1 MTNFIKLFWGIVIGA
16 LIFMSCQDT
25 EKIAVNDT
33 QTPKYVFLFIGDG
46 MGISH
51 VKLTEAYLHAL
62 TQENPGFET
71 LSFDSLPVTGLST
84 THANNRLITGSAA
97 AGTAIATGHKTN
109 IGRIG
114 KSPDKSKNYES
125 IAYKFQEQ
133 GYKIGIVSSVSIN
146 HATPAAFYANQ
157 NSRKYY
163 YSIGLDLINS
173 EFDFFGGGGFH
184 KADSLPDKNLYTLAE
199 NAGYHV
205 IRETI
210 NPDTLTVE
218 EKLMLVNPVLGS
230 DSEMPYAIDR
240 NYEGGYSLA
249 QITKAGIQHL
259 MNDDGFFMMVE
270 GGKIDWASHE
280 NDAATIVHE
289 MIDFD
294 FAVQQALN
302 FYLEHPDEC
311 LIIVTSDH
319 ETGGLSLGN
328 AASGYDTDFALLK
341 KQQMSYYRS
350 RKISTEKSV
359 DKSMIEDIF
368 GIDDLSDWELSM
380 LAIAKH
386 PQDNPDY
393 HMDYGAYH
401 PYLKTCNNILN
412 LRSGVGFTNWNHT
425 AEPVPVYAIGNNQSL
440 FSGSYDNTDIPK
452 KIMEA
457 CGFDYFK

>member
-1 MTNFIKLFWGIVIGA
+1 MTNFIKLFWGIVIGS
-16 LIFMSCQDT
+16 LIFMSCQNTNT
-25 EKIAVNDT
+25 EKITANDT
-33 QTPKYVFLFIGDG
+33 QPPKYIFLFIGDG

-51 VKLTEAYLHAL
+51 VKLTEAYLHSL
-62 TQENPGFET
+62 SKDNPGFSA
-71 LSFDSLPVTGLST
+71 LSFDTLPVAGLST

-97 AGTAIATGHKTN
+97 AGTALATGHKTN
-109 IGRIG
+109 IGRIS
-114 KSPDKSKNYES
+114 KSPDGIENYKS
-125 IAYKFQEQ
+125 IAYRFQEK
-133 GYKIGIVSSVSIN
+133 GFKIGIVTSVSIN
-146 HATPAAFYANQ
+146 HATPAVFYANQ
-157 NSRKYY
+157 DSRKYY
-163 YSIGLDLINS
+163 YSIGLDLIDS

-184 KADSLPDKNLYTLAE
+184 KADSLTDQNLYTLAE
-199 NAGYHV
+199 NAGYNV
-205 IRETI
+205 IRETT
-210 NPDTLTVE
+210 NLDTLKVE
-218 EKLMLVNPVLGS
+218 GKLMLVNPILGT

-240 NYEGGYSLA
+240 KYERGYSLA
-249 QITKAGIQHL
+249 DITKVGIQQL

-294 FAVQQALN
+294 LAVQQALN

-328 AASGYDTDFALLK
+328 AAGGYDTDFALLK

-350 RKISTEKSV
+350 RKISMDKSF

-368 GIDDLSDWELSM
+368 GINDLSNWETSM
-380 LAIAKH
+380 LKQAKH

-412 LRSGVGFTNWNHT
+412 LRSGVGFTNWDHT
-425 AEPVPVYAIGNNQSL
+425 AEPVPVFAIGHNQSL
-440 FSGSYDNTDIPK
+440 FYGNYDNTDIPK
-452 KIMEA
+452 KIMKI
-457 CGFDYFK
+457 CNMD

>member
-1 MTNFIKLFWGIVIGA
+1 MTNFIKLFWVIGIVS

-25 EKIAVNDT
+25 NTKKITENDT
-33 QTPKYVFLFIGDG
+33 QPPKYVFLFIGDG

-51 VKLTEAYLHAL
+51 VKLTEAYLHSL
-62 TQENPGFET
+62 SKDYPGFDA
-71 LSFDSLPVTGLST
+71 LSFDTLPIAGMST
-84 THANNRLITGSAA
+84 THANNQLITGSAA
-97 AGTAIATGHKTN
+97 AGTALATGHKTN

-114 KSPDKSKNYES
+114 KSPDKTETYES
-125 IAYKFQEQ
+125 IAYKFQDA
-133 GYKIGIVSSVSIN
+133 GYKIGIISSVSIN

-157 NSRKYY
+157 DSRKYY
-163 YSIGLDLINS
+163 YSIGIDLINS

-184 KADSLPDKNLYTLAE
+184 KADSLENENLYELAE
-199 NAGYHV
+199 KAGYQ
-205 IRETI
+205 IFRETL
-210 NPDTLTVE
+210 NPDSLNAEGNV
-218 EKLMLVNPVLGS
+218 MLINPVLGS
-230 DSEMPYAIDR
+230 DAEMPYAIDR
-240 NYEGGYSLA
+240 KFEGGYSLA
-249 QITKAGIQHL
+249 EITRAGIRHL
-259 MNDDGFFMMVE
+259 TSEDGFFMMVE

-294 FAVQQALN
+294 LAIQQALN
-302 FYLEHPDEC
+302 FYLEHPNEC
-311 LIIVTSDH
+311 LIIITSDH

-328 AASGYDTDFALLK
+328 AAGGYDTDFALLK

-350 RKISTEKSV
+350 RKISMDKLF

-368 GIDDLSDWELSM
+368 GIDDLSDWETSM
-380 LAIAKH
+380 LEQAKH

-412 LRSGVGFTNWNHT
+412 LRSGVGFTNWDHT
-425 AEPVPVYAIGNNQSL
+425 AEPVPVFAIGHNQML

-457 CGFDYFK
+457 CGMD